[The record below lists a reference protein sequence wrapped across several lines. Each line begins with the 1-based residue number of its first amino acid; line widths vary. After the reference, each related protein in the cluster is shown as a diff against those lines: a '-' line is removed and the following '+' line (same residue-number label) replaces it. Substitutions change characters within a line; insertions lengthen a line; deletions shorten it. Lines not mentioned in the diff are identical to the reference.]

1 LRRGIEK
8 PLILPNA
15 SQRQPT
21 NSCDTDGNGRGINP
35 ITNGLKNM
43 PTASIERYNRHLA
56 AVRERFDANPAL
68 KALRSNND
76 PQLLELFLLY
86 FCAIGAQMTQPVEGW
101 IRRAASRCAELGL
114 EALGKAL
121 IRHALAESGHH
132 LMMIAD
138 VHSLAKHWNARHSR
152 SIDAD
157 ALLSQAMSNGARR
170 YCEVHERNIAGN
182 TPFAQI
188 AIEYE
193 IEQLPL
199 RYGSFFLARCF
210 EVFGPEILPS
220 LSFVSAHID
229 LDVGH
234 THFNE
239 CELAKV
245 IHSTPE
251 SLPALV
257 EAGTRALDA
266 YAEFLSD
273 CVALAE
279 RHHNAIT
286 NPLDRPSQ
294 FLSWR
299 IQPPTAFSDPASPES
314 IPTWLE
320 EARSLRGAVL
330 FEDGR
335 RPCFRGANGRYHDPD
350 PIDLHSWH
358 VLAYHGSSLAG
369 CVRVYP
375 LSESGLPCLTES
387 LLGTERF
394 IKMVGNLGRKRED
407 VIEIGRWVVDPEV
420 RNQRNL
426 APGIGLQLAAGA
438 GALAIALAQQIG
450 LAKGVAI
457 FAAGTRDRQYLTLK
471 HLGLKSVSN
480 LPLIR
485 SNEYDDLI
493 RVLYCDSAVGLQP
506 RFRRIIESIS
516 TVMRIDEVVYSVRN
530 GTASNSS
537 VSA

>member
-1 LRRGIEK
+1 
-8 PLILPNA
+8 
-15 SQRQPT
+15 
-21 NSCDTDGNGRGINP
+21 
-35 ITNGLKNM
+35 M
-43 PTASIERYNRHLA
+43 PSSSIERYNRHLA

-68 KALRSNND
+68 NALRSNND

-101 IRRAASRCAELGL
+101 IRRAASRCGELGF
-114 EALGKAL
+114 EALTKAL
-121 IRHALAESGHH
+121 IRHAQAESGHH

-138 VHSLAKHWNARHSR
+138 VHSLVKHWNARHSR
-152 SIDAD
+152 SIDANT
-157 ALLSQAMSNGARR
+157 LLTQAMSKGAQS

-239 CELAKV
+239 LGLAML
-245 IHSTPE
+245 IDSTPD

-257 EAGTRALDA
+257 EAGTAALDA

-279 RHHNAIT
+279 RHYNAIT

-299 IQPPTAFSDPASPES
+299 IQPPAAFSDPASPKS

-330 FEDGR
+330 FDDGR
-335 RPCFRGANGRYHDPD
+335 RPYFRGANGRYQDPD

-375 LSESGLPCLTES
+375 LNESDSSCLTES
-387 LLGTERF
+387 LLGAQQFTE
-394 IKMVGNLGRKRED
+394 MLGSLRKERKH
-407 VIEIGRWVVDPEV
+407 VIEIGRWVVDPAF
-420 RNQRNL
+420 RNGRSL

-450 LAKGVAI
+450 LAKGVAL

-471 HLGLKSVSN
+471 HLGLKAVSN
-480 LPLIR
+480 LPPIH

-493 RVLYCDSAVGLQP
+493 QVLYCDSAVGLQP

-516 TVMRIDEVVYSVRN
+516 MAMRIDEVVYSVRN
-530 GTASNSS
+530 RTASNSS
-537 VSA
+537 ISA

>member
-1 LRRGIEK
+1 M
-8 PLILPNA
+8 
-15 SQRQPT
+15 
-21 NSCDTDGNGRGINP
+21 
-35 ITNGLKNM
+35 TNGLKSM
-43 PTASIERYNRHLA
+43 PTSSIERYNRHLA

-68 KALRSNND
+68 NALRLNNA

-86 FCAIGAQMTQPVEGW
+86 FCAIGAQMTRPVEGW
-101 IRRAASRCAELGL
+101 ICRAASRCAELGF
-114 EALGKAL
+114 EALAKAL
-121 IRHALAESGHH
+121 NQHAQAESGHH

-138 VHSLAKHWNARHSR
+138 VHSLANHWNSRHSR

-157 ALLSQAMSNGARR
+157 ALLNQAPSEGARS

-210 EVFGPEILPS
+210 EVLGQEILPS

-239 CELAKV
+239 RELAKL
-245 IHSTPE
+245 IDSTPE

-257 EAGTRALDA
+257 AAGTAALGA
-266 YAEFLSD
+266 YAAFLRD
-273 CVALAE
+273 CVSLAQ
-279 RHHNAIT
+279 RHYDAIT

-299 IQPPTAFSDPASPES
+299 IQPPTAISSPESPAS

-320 EARSLRGAVL
+320 ESRSLRGAVL
-330 FEDGR
+330 FDDGR
-335 RPCFRGANGRYHDPD
+335 RPLFRGANGRYDDPD
-350 PIDLHSWH
+350 PIDLPSWH

-375 LSESGLPCLTES
+375 LSESGPPCLTES

-394 IKMVGNLGRKRED
+394 ARMIGSLGKKRKD
-407 VIEIGRWVVDPEV
+407 VIEIGRWVVDPAF
-420 RNQRNL
+420 RNRSSL

-438 GALAIALAQQIG
+438 GALAIALARQIG
-450 LAKGVAI
+450 LGKGVAI

-471 HLGLKSVSN
+471 HLGLKAVSD
-480 LPLIR
+480 LSPIH
-485 SNEYDDLI
+485 SDEFDDVI
-493 RVLYCDSAVGLQP
+493 QVLYCDSAMGLQP

-516 TVMRIDEVVYSVRN
+516 MAMRIDEVVHSVRN
-530 GTASNSS
+530 RTLSS
-537 VSA
+537 SSISV